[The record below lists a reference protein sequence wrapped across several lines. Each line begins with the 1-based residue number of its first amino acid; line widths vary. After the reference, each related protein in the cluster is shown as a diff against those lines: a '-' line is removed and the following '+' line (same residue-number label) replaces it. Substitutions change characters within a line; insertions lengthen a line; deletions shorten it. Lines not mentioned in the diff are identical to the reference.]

1 MQPAVQQT
9 QGNHKSHTGHV
20 FTDACA
26 AELKP

>member
-1 MQPAVQQT
+1 MQHAVQQT
-9 QGNHKSHTGHV
+9 QANHKSHAGHV